1 MGVAVGVHGV
11 VVVVPGAGDEPIE
24 DLAEVAVGARLEL
37 DRRDPHR
44 RVRCEHDA
52 RARLDAAAG
61 YSVAHDRGQVDDV
74 VVTLRGQGEGLGLDG
89 HGEII
94 GTGTTEALVRADGLL
109 DAFYQTVFR
118 AVLERHRSH
127 DGAPPPDPPPEL
139 VRFAH
144 FKPAKAVGQP
154 QVRKAL
160 RALLEDDAELPALVA
175 HKHPR
180 AKVGDCDA
188 AAVVA
193 AAHVGDRSLLE
204 HIACCA
210 AATRPNGWEGVL
222 DACVA
227 AAAGLA
233 AGHAAGEAAGER
245 QADAAQRRVE
255 AASAKVETQRREL
268 ERRSADLARVRAQRD
283 EARSA
288 IDEHERTSDGMRGR
302 VDTVRAELGEL
313 RLERDALAERVQH
326 LESVLRGQ
334 EGTSHDLELS
344 LRARIDD
351 LESALVPDLEPHAVA
366 LERLA
371 DELRETVRRL
381 TSGEGTERVR
391 RRRPPEIPKGI
402 MPDSPAAATWAL
414 AAAGLV
420 MVVDGYNV
428 TKQSERGW
436 SGKSLED
443 QRRLLI
449 SRCCQ
454 VRRAGGAEVR
464 IVFDSSEAN
473 APGSR
478 RRLPEGVSVEFSG
491 GPIAD
496 DAIVDI
502 VGSLDL
508 DVAAVVV
515 TSDREL
521 QRRVAALG
529 AAPLPSPSFL
539 EAIDA
544 PRR

>member
-1 MGVAVGVHGV
+1 
-11 VVVVPGAGDEPIE
+11 
-24 DLAEVAVGARLEL
+24 
-37 DRRDPHR
+37 
-44 RVRCEHDA
+44 
-52 RARLDAAAG
+52 
-61 YSVAHDRGQVDDV
+61 
-74 VVTLRGQGEGLGLDG
+74 
-89 HGEII
+89 
-94 GTGTTEALVRADGLL
+94 
-109 DAFYQTVFR
+109 
-118 AVLERHRSH
+118 
-127 DGAPPPDPPPEL
+127 
-139 VRFAH
+139 
-144 FKPAKAVGQP
+144 
-154 QVRKAL
+154 
-160 RALLEDDAELPALVA
+160 
-175 HKHPR
+175 
-180 AKVGDCDA
+180 
-188 AAVVA
+188 
-193 AAHVGDRSLLE
+193 
-204 HIACCA
+204 
-210 AATRPNGWEGVL
+210 
-222 DACVA
+222 
-227 AAAGLA
+227 
-233 AGHAAGEAAGER
+233 
-245 QADAAQRRVE
+245 
-255 AASAKVETQRREL
+255 
-268 ERRSADLARVRAQRD
+268 
-283 EARSA
+283 
-288 IDEHERTSDGMRGR
+288 
-302 VDTVRAELGEL
+302 
-313 RLERDALAERVQH
+313 
-326 LESVLRGQ
+326 
-334 EGTSHDLELS
+334 
-344 LRARIDD
+344 
-351 LESALVPDLEPHAVA
+351 
-366 LERLA
+366 
-371 DELRETVRRL
+371 
-381 TSGEGTERVR
+381 
-391 RRRPPEIPKGI
+391 